1 MDVVNLAGES
11 DTMAAVAD
19 GAAGACYGAA
29 AIPRRWLERLYQRE
43 RLEQVS
49 ERLSALR
56 EQESGSGSDAKSL

>member
-1 MDVVNLAGES
+1 MG
-11 DTMAAVAD
+11 TAD
-19 GAAGACYGAA
+19 GGAAGACYGAA

-49 ERLSALR
+49 ERLNALR